1 MTDSKIEG
9 SKLPDLSAP
18 NLNSFRLLTD
28 TIDISKGSSFLE
40 IEAKISDNLS
50 GIKHAFSFWKS
61 PSGKQETFFSQLE
74 SGNALDG
81 LYKSTFEFTAFH
93 ETGIWDLGWLHL
105 RDEAG
110 NTINYYPEDFERLGF
125 KSQFEVIGNI
135 PDLEAPK
142 LNSFRLPSEAIDIS
156 KGSSFL
162 EIEAKISDN
171 LSGIKYAFSFWNSPS
186 GKQETFFS
194 QLKSGN
200 ALDGLYKSTFE
211 FTEFHETG
219 TWDLGWLHLR
229 DEVGNTINYSPEDF
243 ERLGFKSQFEV
254 IGNIP
259 DLEAPKLNSQ
269 T

>member
-81 LYKSTFEFTAFH
+81 LYKSTFEFTEFH
-93 ETGIWDLGWLHL
+93 ETGTWDLGWLHL
-105 RDEAG
+105 RDQVG

-142 LNSFRLPSEAIDIS
+142 LNSFRLPSETIDIS

-171 LSGIKYAFSFWNSPS
+171 LSGIKHAFSFWKSPS

-194 QLKSGN
+194 QLESGN
-200 ALDGLYKSTFE
+200 AS
-211 FTEFHETG
+211 
-219 TWDLGWLHLR
+219 
-229 DEVGNTINYSPEDF
+229 
-243 ERLGFKSQFEV
+243 
-254 IGNIP
+254 
-259 DLEAPKLNSQ
+259 
-269 T
+269 